1 MKSLALLSAFLASAS
16 AAVVQPHKVSYDGY
30 KVFRLS
36 VEADNIGR
44 INDIVDR
51 LNLQTWKPAK
61 KAGSF
66 ADVVVQPSQLEA
78 FNKETLDLKP
88 MVMHEDLGVSIGQE
102 STFQTYSVD
111 AVNAVNSTWFNS
123 YHAYADH
130 LLFLKN
136 LSAQFP
142 NTSEIVTSG
151 NSLNGNAITGIH
163 FWGSGGKGVNPAVIL
178 HGTVHAREWITT
190 MVVEYFA
197 YTLLTST
204 DATTKGFLNQYDF
217 IFFPVVNPDG
227 FLYTQNSDRLWR
239 KNRQTNSGSSC
250 IGRDINRN
258 WNYMWNVPGGASTNP
273 CADDYKGAAAGDAVE
288 FKALSSYIQQ
298 IQKAQGVKL
307 YIDYHSYSQLFMTP
321 YGYSC
326 SAVAPNND
334 ELQSLAQGAVAAI
347 RAVHGTEFVYGPICS
362 TIYQATG
369 SSVDYVNDVIQAD
382 YTFTSELRDT
392 GEYGFVLPA
401 NQILP
406 SGEEAYAGFKYLLQN
421 IN

>member
-1 MKSLALLSAFLASAS
+1 MKCLALLSAFLASAS
-16 AAVVQPHKVSYDGY
+16 AAAVQPHRVSYNGY
-30 KVFRLS
+30 KVFRVS
-36 VEADNIGR
+36 VEESNIGH
-44 INDIVDR
+44 INDVVDR

-66 ADVVVQPSQLEA
+66 ADIVVHPDQLEA
-78 FNKETLDLKP
+78 FQQETQDLKP
-88 MVMHEDLGVSIGQE
+88 VVMHEDLGLSIEAETSSQN
-102 STFQTYSVD
+102 FAID
-111 AVNAVNSTWFNS
+111 AVNSTWFNS

-130 LLFLKN
+130 LQWLRD

-151 NSLNGNAITGIH
+151 NSLNGNPITGIH
-163 FWGSGGKGVNPAVIL
+163 FWGSSGKGKKPAVIL

-190 MVVEYFA
+190 LVVEYFA

-204 DATTKGFLNQYDF
+204 DATTKGFLDKYDF
-217 IFFPVVNPDG
+217 YFFPVVNVDG
-227 FLYTQNSDRLWR
+227 FLYTQSTDRLWR

-250 IGRDINRN
+250 VGRDINRN

-273 CADDYKGAAAGDAVE
+273 CAEDYKGAAAGDSVE
-288 FKALSSYIQQ
+288 FKALSAF
-298 IQKAQGVKL
+298 IQKIKTAQGVKL

-326 SAVAPNND
+326 TAVAPNNS
-334 ELQSLAQGAVAAI
+334 ELQSLAKGAVAAI
-347 RAVHGTEFVYGPICS
+347 RAVHGTSFEYGPICS

-369 SSVDYVNDVIQAD
+369 SSVDYVSDVIKAD

-392 GEYGFVLPA
+392 GRYGFVLPA
-401 NQILP
+401 DQILP

-421 IN
+421 MK